1 MPLGV
6 IRLSVHLARCPLGVV
21 PVKFPVRSTPFV
33 EVISS
38 FDAFGPR
45 VRELAARHVG
55 YGTADPAHRALAEA
69 LLGALGAHRTAV
81 WPRAAGNPLR

>member
-21 PVKFPVRSTPFV
+21 PVKFPS
-33 EVISS
+33 EVDAIRGGDLLLRRLRPSS
-38 FDAFGPR
+38 PR
-45 VRELAARHVG
+45 ARPRDVG

-69 LLGALGAHRTAV
+69 LLGALGAHRAAV
-81 WPRAAGNPLR
+81 ARAAGNPLR